1 MSKISTKMSKMLN
14 DQFGNELYAA
24 NLYLSMSSYFKTQ
37 NLEGFAN
44 FFLVQSGE
52 EHTHSM
58 KIFKYLHDVESSLTM
73 PAIAKPVSSFKSIK
87 YVFEI
92 TLQQEKL
99 NSLSINKLVKLSLEE
114 NDYATHTFLQWFI
127 TEQVEEE
134 ASINRILEQ
143 IIMIGSN
150 KSALFLMDKD
160 LGQRQKEGQE

>member
-14 DQFGNELYAA
+14 DQFGQELYAA

-37 NLEGFAN
+37 NLEGFSN

-52 EHTHSM
+52 EHMHSM
-58 KIFKYLHDVESSLTM
+58 KIFKYLHDVESSLEM
-73 PAIAKPVSSFKSIK
+73 PAIAKPATTFKSIRHA
-87 YVFEI
+87 FEV
-92 TLQQEKL
+92 TLQKEKE
-99 NSLSINKLVKLSLEE
+99 NSLSINELVKLSLKE

-150 KSALFLMDKD
+150 TSALFMMDKD
-160 LGQRQKEGQE
+160 LGQRQKVEQE